1 MFTHL
6 SFPWRKCNF
15 EFSWEFWEFAVHLI
29 PFHDPDY
36 PLHILNQ
43 WCPHCRSSPGPISAP
58 SVCPLPCWSW
68 SPAPWPRS
76 PGGGDSGSQRG
87 RLTQQLSRWHVYNSH
102 LQQETRLESQYHVHV
117 HHAQFGLDFRGFRT
131 HCHIFVD
138 IISPQAVTVPV
149 LTSEDCSN
157 QPGATP
163 PSPDQVSRKTGN
175 MYSQECVFSINI
187 IF

>member
-1 MFTHL
+1 MILIILYTYLINDVPIAGQAPGQYRLHL
-6 SFPWRKCNF
+6 SALGLAGAGARHPGHSHRVGATRGHRGGASLSN
-15 EFSWEFWEFAVHLI
+15 
-29 PFHDPDY
+29 
-36 PLHILNQ
+36 
-43 WCPHCRSSPGPISAP
+43 SPG
-58 SVCPLPCWSW
+58 
-68 SPAPWPRS
+68 
-76 PGGGDSGSQRG
+76 DH
-87 RLTQQLSRWHVYNSH
+87 HVYNSH

-117 HHAQFGLDFRGFRT
+117 HHAQFGLDFRGFRS